1 MKIQVTEKHI
11 KEGKPEHC
19 TLCAVALAVQEKVG
33 QKYSVSVMANDNGNY
48 DGYYFSIYHKQK
60 DYYKKNKVMDNERK
74 LTHFIHEFDYFG
86 YNKEKQ
92 QSIPCPDIVDAK
104 PFEFELEIK

>member
-33 QKYSVSVMANDNGNY
+33 KEYNVSVMASTEY
-48 DGYYFSIYHKQK
+48 GYYFGIYQNENDLYK
-60 DYYKKNKVMDNERK
+60 DNKIVNNKMK
-74 LTHFIHEFDYFG
+74 LFSFINEFDSFDYD
-86 YNKEKQ
+86 NKKQ

>member
-1 MKIQVTEKHI
+1 MKIQVTEEHI

-33 QKYSVSVMANDNGNY
+33 QKYTVSVMSSSDY
-48 DGYYFSIYHKQK
+48 DGYYFSIYEKEK
-60 DYYKKNKVMDNERK
+60 DFYKDNRIVDSEMK
-74 LTHFIHEFDYFG
+74 LFPFINEFDSFDYD
-86 YNKEKQ
+86 NKKQ